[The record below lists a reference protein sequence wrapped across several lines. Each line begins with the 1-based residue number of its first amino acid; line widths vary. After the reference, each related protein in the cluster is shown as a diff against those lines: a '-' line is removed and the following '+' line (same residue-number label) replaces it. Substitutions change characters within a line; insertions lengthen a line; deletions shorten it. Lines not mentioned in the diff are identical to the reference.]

1 MNPNDHEN
9 EPIVTPV
16 AYPLSTTTVDPE
28 AIAEAGEQAPDLP
41 KVGARYIWLMV
52 LAQFG
57 VFMAFIT
64 PIAISLAVRLG
75 ELAPNNQE
83 YLGYITG
90 AGALWVMLTAPF
102 MGIWSDR
109 TRSRLGRRR
118 PFMIGGMIVGV
129 LSLVVMALAPSVL
142 LLGAGWIL
150 AQWGWGTVLGNLQN
164 STADRL
170 PESQRGKV
178 AGLTGFATQVA
189 PVIGVIATMGLTGD
203 PLLLFLVP
211 GVVGVVLVTLFV
223 TLVHED
229 DSRGLSLERIG
240 FAGVLGKYV
249 YNPRRFPDFSWNWL
263 GRFLFYFGLT
273 LNTTF
278 TAFFF
283 ADRLGLSI
291 TEVSGVIGTL
301 GAVGVLATT
310 AGALGGGFMSDRF
323 RRRKVFL
330 VIGGAIMAVGM
341 VTMALSSDLALLFAG
356 LADRLAGNRPVR
368 RRRYGAAPGR
378 AAREGD
384 GCRAVHGHHRL
395 RDVHPPGGRPVH
407 RVGDPR
413 DRGDRRGEELRAA
426 LLHRGRVR
434 PARRTRHPT
443 DQVRSLTTFTPTSR
457 GDRRMSD
464 ATFITPAFESG
475 HEGDP
480 GALLAT
486 PVRASARPAAR
497 DPAHHRAR
505 PRRAAPQRDAR
516 GRRGTGAGVDLVPAP
531 SRGLEPTT
539 SPTLF
544 ARVRTPSAR
553 SSARGGR
560 SGRLGWENRRNH
572 YSDAARAVG

>member
-1 MNPNDHEN
+1 MNPNDREN
-9 EPIVTPV
+9 EPTITPV
-16 AYPLSTTTVDPE
+16 AYPLPTTTVDPE
-28 AIAEAGEQAPDLP
+28 AIAEAIEHAPDLP
-41 KVGARYIWLMV
+41 NVGPRYIWLMV

-118 PFMIGGMIVGV
+118 PFMIGGMVVGV
-129 LSLVVMALAPSVL
+129 LSLVVMAMAPSVL
-142 LLGAGWIL
+142 VLGAGWIL

-229 DSRGLSLERIG
+229 DSRALPRERIG

-291 TEVSGVIGTL
+291 TEVSGLIGTL
-301 GAVGVLATT
+301 GAIGVLATT

-341 VTMALSSDLALLFAG
+341 VTMALSSDLPFLFAG
-356 LADRLAGNRPVR
+356 SLIVSLGIGLFAAVDMALLLDVLPEKETDAGRFMGITGFATSIPQA
-368 RRRYGAAPGR
+368 AAPFIASGILVIGVTGEAKNYSLLFFI
-378 AAREGD
+378 AAAFVLLG
-384 GCRAVHGHHRL
+384 GLVIL
-395 RDVHPPGGRPVH
+395 RIKS
-407 RVGDPR
+407 
-413 DRGDRRGEELRAA
+413 
-426 LLHRGRVR
+426 VR
-434 PARRTRHPT
+434 
-443 DQVRSLTTFTPTSR
+443 
-457 GDRRMSD
+457 
-464 ATFITPAFESG
+464 
-475 HEGDP
+475 
-480 GALLAT
+480 
-486 PVRASARPAAR
+486 
-497 DPAHHRAR
+497 
-505 PRRAAPQRDAR
+505 
-516 GRRGTGAGVDLVPAP
+516 
-531 SRGLEPTT
+531 
-539 SPTLF
+539 
-544 ARVRTPSAR
+544 
-553 SSARGGR
+553 
-560 SGRLGWENRRNH
+560 
-572 YSDAARAVG
+572 